1 MTTLKKTVIALTT
14 VLLTLGAITAAHA
27 DGTGYGTSNCQ
38 VIYGGGE
45 VCPTTLKFSID
56 KKVLAP
62 TKGGVFI
69 DNLGFNDAKF
79 LPGDQVPFKI
89 IIKNTGDKTI
99 NQLTVVDTLP
109 SFLTFTAGPGTYD
122 QNNKTIT
129 YIITNLPSGQT
140 NEQTIV
146 TTIANVDTLP
156 KDQGV
161 MCLTNNVKGNDNNGD
176 VANDS
181 STFCIQKEAM
191 TPKVFTT
198 IPPKSIPNTGP
209 EMLPLLGLI
218 PAGLTGLMLRKKS
231 KLS

>member
-1 MTTLKKTVIALTT
+1 MNFKRLIATTIVT
-14 VLLTLGAITAAHA
+14 GAFLAAAGAAIA

-38 VIYGGGE
+38 VIYGGGQ
-45 VCPTTLKFSID
+45 VCPTTLQFSID

-62 TKGGVFI
+62 TKGGTFV

-79 LPGDQVPFKI
+79 QPGDQVSFKI
-89 IIKNTGDKTI
+89 ILRNTGDKAI
-99 NQLTVVDTLP
+99 DQLTVVDTLP
-109 SFLTFTAGPGTYD
+109 SNVTFNSGPGTVS
-122 QNNKTIT
+122 NNTVT
-129 YIITNLPSGQT
+129 YIIKNLAVGAS

-146 TTIANVDTLP
+146 VNIGNIDTLP

-161 MCLTNNVKGNDNNGD
+161 MCLTNNVKGNDNNSA

-181 STFCIQKEAM
+181 SSFCIEKAAM

-198 IPPKSIPNTGP
+198 VPPKSIPNTGP

-218 PAGLTGLMLRKKS
+218 PAGIAGFTLRRKS
-231 KLS
+231 KLG

>member
-1 MTTLKKTVIALTT
+1 MNFKKLIATSL
-14 VLLTLGAITAAHA
+14 ITAAFLATAGIAIA

-38 VIYGGGE
+38 VIYGGGQ
-45 VCPTTLKFSID
+45 VCPTTLQFSID

-62 TKGGVFI
+62 SKGGTFV
-69 DNLGFNDAKF
+69 DNLGFNDSKF
-79 LPGDQVPFKI
+79 QPGDQVSFKI
-89 IIKNTGDKTI
+89 TLKNTGDKTI
-99 NQLTVVDTLP
+99 DQITVVDTLP
-109 SFLTFTAGPGTYD
+109 AYLTFTSGPGVYD
-122 QNNKTIT
+122 ATSRTIT
-129 YIITNLPSGQT
+129 YIIKNLASGQS
-140 NEQTIV
+140 NDQTV
-146 TTIANVDTLP
+146 VATIANVDSLP

-161 MCLTNNVKGNDNNGD
+161 MCLTNNVKGNDNQSD

-218 PAGLTGLMLRKKS
+218 PAGLAGFTLRKKS
-231 KLS
+231 KLG

>member
-1 MTTLKKTVIALTT
+1 MNFKKLIATSL
-14 VLLTLGAITAAHA
+14 VTAAFLATAGSAIA

-38 VIYGGGE
+38 VIYGGGQ
-45 VCPTTLKFSID
+45 VCPTTLQFSID

-62 TKGGVFI
+62 SKGGTFV
-69 DNLGFNDAKF
+69 DNLGFNDSKF
-79 LPGDQVPFKI
+79 QPGDQVSFKI
-89 IIKNTGDKTI
+89 TLKNTGDKTI
-99 NQLTVVDTLP
+99 DQITVVDTLP
-109 SFLTFTAGPGTYD
+109 AYLTFTSGPGVYD
-122 QNNKTIT
+122 ATSRTIT
-129 YIITNLPSGQT
+129 YIIKNLASGQS
-140 NEQTIV
+140 NDQTV
-146 TTIANVDTLP
+146 VATIANVDSLP

-161 MCLTNNVKGNDNNGD
+161 MCLTNNVKGNDNQSD

-218 PAGLTGLMLRKKS
+218 PAGLAGFTLRKKS
-231 KLS
+231 KLG

>member
-1 MTTLKKTVIALTT
+1 MNFKRLIATTIVT
-14 VLLTLGAITAAHA
+14 GAFLATAGAAIA

-38 VIYGGGE
+38 VIYGGGQ
-45 VCPTTLKFSID
+45 VCPTTLQFSID

-62 TKGGVFI
+62 TKGGTFV

-79 LPGDQVPFKI
+79 QPGDQVSFKI
-89 IIKNTGDKTI
+89 ILRNTGDKAI
-99 NQLTVVDTLP
+99 DQLTVVDTLP
-109 SFLTFTAGPGTYD
+109 SNVTFNSGPGTVS
-122 QNNKTIT
+122 NNTVT
-129 YIITNLPSGQT
+129 YIIKNLAVGAS

-146 TTIANVDTLP
+146 VNIGNIDTLP

-161 MCLTNNVKGNDNNGD
+161 MCLTNNVKGNDNNSA

-181 STFCIQKEAM
+181 SSFCIEKAAM

-198 IPPKSIPNTGP
+198 VPPKSIPNTGP

-218 PAGLTGLMLRKKS
+218 PAGIAGFTLRRKS
-231 KLS
+231 KLG

>member
-1 MTTLKKTVIALTT
+1 MNFKKLIATSLF
-14 VLLTLGAITAAHA
+14 TAAFLATAGSAIA

-38 VIYGGGE
+38 VIYGGGQ
-45 VCPTTLKFSID
+45 VCPTTLQFSID

-62 TKGGVFI
+62 TKGGTFV
-69 DNLGFNDAKF
+69 DNLGFNDSKF
-79 LPGDQVPFKI
+79 QPGDQVSFKI
-89 IIKNTGDKTI
+89 TLKNTGDKTI
-99 NQLTVVDTLP
+99 DQITVVDTLP
-109 SFLTFTAGPGTYD
+109 AYLTFTSGPGVYD
-122 QNNKTIT
+122 ATSRTIT
-129 YIITNLPSGQT
+129 YIIKNLASGQS
-140 NEQTIV
+140 NDQTV
-146 TTIANVDTLP
+146 VATIANVDSLP

-161 MCLTNNVKGNDNNGD
+161 MCLTNNVKGNDNQSD

-218 PAGLTGLMLRKKS
+218 PAGIAGFTLRKKS
-231 KLS
+231 KLG